1 MEFTMEPSDDF
12 HLAPAREHDGKAL
25 KSAALCPSCQQ
36 VLPLTAFKRY
46 LTGGELAAHG
56 YTAGAKV
63 EIETAKCRSC
73 RPKRKPVQKL
83 NTAEL
88 KNRAANGDL
97 KPYLMQQIL
106 KERKKRAL
114 AAQRAGAIKSYLSK
128 VKAKWGPIL
137 AGFKAEALAVRHQI
151 KYERARAPA
160 GPFMAFLTEYL
171 TVLQETASLL
181 KFYHIRLKPAM
192 PEKGRDDWPQHVP
205 NTQRKKLLDLWHD
218 VPLEKRVKVR
228 MPTLLTYRI
237 PVKDGEEAAE
247 QARVL
252 PAPNLKRPVD
262 TFEDL

>member
-1 MEFTMEPSDDF
+1 MEHNDDF
-12 HLAPAREHDGKAL
+12 HLAPAREHAGKAL
-25 KSAALCPSCQQ
+25 KAAAFCPACQQ
-36 VLPLTAFKRY
+36 VLPLSAFKRY

-56 YTAGAKV
+56 YTSGAKV

-83 NTAEL
+83 TTAEL

-97 KPYLMQQIL
+97 KPYMAQQII

-128 VKAKWGPIL
+128 VKAKWEPIL
-137 AGFKAEALAVRHQI
+137 AGFKSEALAVRHQI

-160 GPFMAFLTEYL
+160 GPFMTFLTEYL

-192 PEKGRDDWPQHVP
+192 PEKGRNDWPQHVP
-205 NTQRKKLLDLWHD
+205 NTQRKKLEDLWHA

-228 MPTLLTYRI
+228 MPALLTYRI
-237 PVKDGEEAAE
+237 AVKDGQEAAD
-247 QARVL
+247 QTRVL
-252 PAPNLKRPVD
+252 PAPDLKRPVSSG
-262 TFEDL
+262 TFIVSP